1 MNYNCYTNE
10 GEKNMN
16 IIKGKKKAGVE
27 TSADYRRVYRLTTRG
42 VVAKGRKKNGEVKW
56 EKRASFVDYAMSKK
70 PIMAYLNMMVMLG
83 VMNEEGKLSKKV
95 TAMPPLGS
103 IIIDKVEIT
112 YYNDEGKAYD
122 CTVSNMPELGGRKG
136 DELAF

>member
-1 MNYNCYTNE
+1 MD
-10 GEKNMN
+10 
-16 IIKGKKKAGVE
+16 IIKGKKKAGVK
-27 TSADYRRVYRLTTRG
+27 TSADYRRVYRLTMRG
-42 VVAKGRKKNGEVKW
+42 VVMKGRKKNGDAKW
-56 EKRASFVDYAMSKK
+56 EKRHSFVDYAMSKK
-70 PIMAYLNMMVMLG
+70 PIMAYLNMLVMLG
-83 VMNEEGKLSKKV
+83 VMSEEGKVSKRV
-95 TAMPPLGS
+95 TSVPPVGH